1 MARSPSCPA
10 CSGKTY
16 RSYCPASFLYGDK
29 RDILECSS
37 CGLSVL
43 WPLPT
48 GKELSAYYHEGYF
61 DFERNKEEGRGWAF
75 GRELAGFRSQGRFLD
90 LGCATGF
97 FLNGVKRGSG
107 PVGRSFSGAGWEVFG
122 LETGQ
127 GAAKYAREKLGLN
140 VKSVPIEKAGYA
152 KGFFDAIR
160 VNNVLEHVLDP
171 AKTLRDV
178 SRILGPGGRLYLT
191 LPNGRVDRAHYSG
204 YYKAFRERGASKDGH
219 LWFFSPKSLSL
230 LAERSGLRVEH
241 SYGTELKRALRV
253 LGWWPK
259 KGDWAKPFQKRE
271 KTRRSV
277 EEAVVEGRR
286 KPRAYYLF
294 QRKLE
299 GLTFLRGFS
308 PLAYDYTV
316 LLRK

>member
-1 MARSPSCPA
+1 MTKTNPCPA
-10 CSGKTY
+10 CSGTSSKP
-16 RSYCPASFLYGDK
+16 YCPASFLYGDK
-29 RDILECSS
+29 RDILECST

-48 GKELSAYYHEGYF
+48 GKELSSYYHEGYF
-61 DFERNKEEGRGWAF
+61 NFEKNKEEGRGWAF
-75 GRELAGFRSQGRFLD
+75 GQELAAWKDRGRFLD

-97 FLNGVKRGSG
+97 FLNGVKQGS
-107 PVGRSFSGAGWEVFG
+107 GWEVFG
-122 LETGQ
+122 LETGS

-140 VKSVPIEKAGYA
+140 VKSVLLEKAGYA

-178 SRILGPGGRLYLT
+178 SHILKPGGRLFLT

-204 YYKAFRERGASKDGH
+204 FHKAFGERGASKDGH
-219 LWFFSPKSLSL
+219 LYFFSPKSLDL
-230 LAERSGLRVEH
+230 LAERSGFTIES

-253 LGWWPK
+253 LGCWPK
-259 KGDWAKPFQKRE
+259 KSDWAKPFQKRV
-271 KTRRSV
+271 KARRSV
-277 EEAVVEGRR
+277 EESVVEGRK
-286 KPRAYYLF
+286 KPRAYYLL

-299 GLTFLRGFS
+299 GLTLLRGFS
-308 PLAYDYTV
+308 PWAYDYTI
-316 LLRK
+316 LLSKKP